1 MYNEKGGSM
10 FERFELL
17 IGNKME
23 ILKNKTIMI
32 IGLGGVGGHAFESLV
47 RSDIKNIIVID
58 NDVVDIT
65 NLNRQALAYR
75 TTIGKYK
82 VEIAEELAHNI
93 NPNCHVKKH
102 CLFLNRENI
111 DNIFQNKKID
121 FVIDAIDTVETKK
134 IIIKKCLKENIPFI
148 SVMGTGNKMHP
159 ELLEIADIRKTEY
172 DPIAKVIR
180 KMIKE
185 DKINKKIPVIFSK
198 EKPVI
203 KGKVGSNAFV
213 PCSAGLLAASFVI
226 NKLLEETH
234 E

>member
-1 MYNEKGGSM
+1 M

-17 IGNKME
+17 IGNK
-23 ILKNKTIMI
+23 IKALKNKTVMI
-32 IGLGGVGGHAFESLV
+32 IGLGGVGGHSFESLV
-47 RSDIKNIIVID
+47 RSGIENIIVID
-58 NDVVDIT
+58 SDVIDIT

-82 VEIAEELAHNI
+82 VEIAEELALNI

-102 CLFLNRENI
+102 RLFLNRENI
-111 DNIFQNKKID
+111 DDIFQNKID
-121 FVIDAIDTVETKK
+121 FVIDAIDTIETKK

-180 KMIKE
+180 KMIKKE
-185 DKINKKIPVIFSK
+185 KINKKIPVIFSR
-198 EKPVI
+198 EKPII

-213 PCSAGLLAASFVI
+213 PGSAGLLAASFVI
-226 NKLLEETH
+226 NKLLEETY